1 MAADLISI
9 AEELNRLSGALRT
22 AIVGFEA
29 SIKEAADFRTTYDT
43 EYAKAFLSQAEGT
56 VKERESEAILIVK
69 DLMRAAR
76 ISEATRD
83 AYKERI
89 RAIEAILSVQ
99 QSLLRHLE
107 ETKPSGF

>member
-1 MAADLISI
+1 MSELITI
-9 AEELNRLSGALRT
+9 ANELNRLSGALRA

-29 SIKEAADFRTTYDT
+29 SIKEAADART
-43 EYAKAFLSQAEGT
+43 EYDVQWAKAMLSQAEGT
-56 VKERESEAILIVK
+56 VKEKEADATLVVK
-69 DLMRAAR
+69 DLMRTAR
-76 ISEATRD
+76 IAEANRD

-107 ETKPSGF
+107 ETQPSGF